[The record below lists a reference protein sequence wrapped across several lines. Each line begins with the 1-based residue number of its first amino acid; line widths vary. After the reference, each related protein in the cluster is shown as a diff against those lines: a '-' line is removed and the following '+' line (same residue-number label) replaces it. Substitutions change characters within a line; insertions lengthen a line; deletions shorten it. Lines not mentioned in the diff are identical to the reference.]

1 MACARTA
8 TTYGWEPPPHSARGV
23 GRRPS
28 GSAPRRVPLVPRRS
42 PQRALHILL
51 RRVRRR
57 VETANRSRLPARK
70 GLPARSRRLRAMRP
84 GHRSPP
90 QGQAQARLRRAPPIR
105 EGLGPPPP
113 VGRRPHRAC
122 RRRRRRVRPRQ
133 HAHALPEVPPRR
145 NTCAVEAPAWRTHFA
160 NRVGTRADAWSADP
174 KLTAYAATNRLDKFK
189 PSVPPAETSR
199 PSSAVLIRCS
209 RMRLVSASTS
219 TSGSLQTNASI
230 LRSIPMPATHT
241 RNVTANS
248 HYREGARQMTKPAAY
263 FPTTII
269 ENESGT
275 ICPRRCPGGGGV
287 NSPVIE
293 KIWFVLV
300 STVIV
305 RAPSFVC
312 AFCSTSKLVGL
323 FSLMTVSVP
332 SPCELN
338 ASIVFGLNP
347 APSTPLPIGRVVMI
361 LPSSA
366 FRITMV
372 AGSWH
377 AANRI

>member
-8 TTYGWEPPPHSARGV
+8 PPYAWWNPPRSARGG

-28 GSAPRRVPLVPRRS
+28 GSPPRRVPLVPRRS

-57 VETANRSRLPARK
+57 VETANRSRLPART

-174 KLTAYAATNRLDKFK
+174 KLTPLRVHKSAGQIQPFGPSRGNEPPFVRSPHPLLEDAAGFGIDLDLRLIANKRIDTLQLTHACNPHEKRDGEQ
-189 PSVPPAETSR
+189 PLSGRCAPNDETG
-199 PSSAVLIRCS
+199 
-209 RMRLVSASTS
+209 RL
-219 TSGSLQTNASI
+219 L
-230 LRSIPMPATHT
+230 P
-241 RNVTANS
+241 
-248 HYREGARQMTKPAAY
+248 HYDNGK
-263 FPTTII
+263 
-269 ENESGT
+269 
-275 ICPRRCPGGGGV
+275 
-287 NSPVIE
+287 
-293 KIWFVLV
+293 
-300 STVIV
+300 
-305 RAPSFVC
+305 
-312 AFCSTSKLVGL
+312 
-323 FSLMTVSVP
+323 
-332 SPCELN
+332 
-338 ASIVFGLNP
+338 
-347 APSTPLPIGRVVMI
+347 
-361 LPSSA
+361 
-366 FRITMV
+366 
-372 AGSWH
+372 
-377 AANRI
+377 

>member
-8 TTYGWEPPPHSARGV
+8 TTYGCEHPPHSARGV
-23 GRRPS
+23 GRRAS
-28 GSAPRRVPLVPRRS
+28 GSPPPRVPLVPRRA
-42 PQRALHILL
+42 PQGTLHILL
-51 RRVRRR
+51 GRVRRR
-57 VETANRSRLPARK
+57 VETADRSRLPART
-70 GLPARSRRLRAMRP
+70 GIPARSRRLRAMRP

-174 KLTAYAATNRLDKFK
+174 KLTRLRGHKSAGQIK
-189 PSVPPAETSR
+189 PSVRPAETSR

-230 LRSIPMPATHT
+230 LCSLPILLTYTTRPNDAVRETRRRTATI
-241 RNVTANS
+241 R
-248 HYREGARQMTKPAAY
+248 K
-263 FPTTII
+263 
-269 ENESGT
+269 
-275 ICPRRCPGGGGV
+275 
-287 NSPVIE
+287 
-293 KIWFVLV
+293 
-300 STVIV
+300 V
-305 RAPSFVC
+305 RA
-312 AFCSTSKLVGL
+312 K
-323 FSLMTVSVP
+323 
-332 SPCELN
+332 
-338 ASIVFGLNP
+338 
-347 APSTPLPIGRVVMI
+347 
-361 LPSSA
+361 
-366 FRITMV
+366 
-372 AGSWH
+372 
-377 AANRI
+377 